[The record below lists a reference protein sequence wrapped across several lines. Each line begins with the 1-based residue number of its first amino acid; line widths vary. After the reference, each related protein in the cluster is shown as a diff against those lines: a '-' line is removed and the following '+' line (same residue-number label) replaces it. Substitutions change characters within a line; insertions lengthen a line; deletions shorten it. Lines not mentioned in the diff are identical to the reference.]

1 MKWLLPLLVLCSAWV
16 QADVRDVRIWPG
28 PEGNTRIVLDLTKAL
43 EHRAF
48 DLSTPSRVVLDIS
61 NARML
66 KDLDQVDLTGSPV
79 RTLRSGLQGQNDL
92 RFVIELR
99 EGQEFRT
106 FALPPNDIYGHRL
119 VIDLSPRPAPKVVG
133 TQRPN
138 IPAPVKQAS
147 KSPTT
152 RDVIVAIDAGHG
164 GEDPGAIGPGRVMEK
179 HVVLAIAKELQRL
192 LAAEPGFTPLLI
204 RTGDYYLGLRE
215 RANKARA
222 AGADFFISIHAD
234 AFKHP
239 SARGASVFM
248 LSDRGASSEMAS
260 YLADKENQSDRIGGV
275 KLEDAD
281 DHLAMTLVDLTMT
294 NKRKESVQL
303 GSHILEQMNNIAKLH
318 KSQVEEANF
327 MVLKTLSVPA
337 LLVETGFI
345 SNPQEAR
352 ALADRNYQKTMAQAI
367 FTGTTRYFRRYPP
380 DNLQLV
386 TAPVTSVY
394 VVRRGDTL
402 SEIALREGV
411 DVADLRRANE
421 LKSDQ
426 LRIGQQLQIPRS

>member
-1 MKWLLPLLVLCSAWV
+1 MKWLLPLVGLFSVWV

-28 PEGNTRIVLDLTKAL
+28 PDGDTRIVLDLTKAL

-48 DLSTPSRVVLDIS
+48 DLSAPNRVVLDIS

-66 KDLDQVDLTGSPV
+66 KDLEQVDLTGSPV
-79 RTLRSGLQGQNDL
+79 RTLRSGRHGQNDL

-106 FALPPNDIYGHRL
+106 FPLPPNDIYGHRL
-119 VIDLSPRPAPKVVG
+119 VIDLSPRPVPKVVG
-133 TQRPN
+133 SPALS
-138 IPAPVKQAS
+138 IPAPVKQTS
-147 KSPTT
+147 PRPTT

-192 LAAEPGFTPLLI
+192 LQDEPGFTPLMI

-215 RANKARA
+215 RAAKARA

-239 SARGASVFM
+239 SARGGSVFM

-260 YLADKENQSDRIGGV
+260 YLADKENQSDSIGGV
-275 KLEDAD
+275 KLENAD

-303 GSHILEQMNNIAKLH
+303 GSHILEQMGSIAKLH

-352 ALADRNYQKTMAQAI
+352 ALADRNYQKKMARAI

-380 DNLQLV
+380 DNVQLAQ
-386 TAPVTSVY
+386 APAISVY
-394 VVRRGDTL
+394 VVKRGDTL
-402 SEIALREGV
+402 SDIAVREGV
-411 DVADLRRANE
+411 AVADLRRAND